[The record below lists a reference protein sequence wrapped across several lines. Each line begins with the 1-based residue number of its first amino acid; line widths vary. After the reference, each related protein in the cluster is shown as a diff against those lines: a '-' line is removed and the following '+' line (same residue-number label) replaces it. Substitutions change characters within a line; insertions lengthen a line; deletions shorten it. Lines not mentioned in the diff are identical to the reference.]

1 MKKSIIEVALMSI
14 IVIELSTLVLGLTLS
29 VLEFLERKDL
39 VNKID
44 KIFI

>member
-1 MKKSIIEVALMSI
+1 MKKRIIEVALKSI
-14 IVIELSTLVLGLTLS
+14 IVIELSTLVFGITLS

-39 VNKID
+39 VNKIV